1 MLWKHAYLIKQF
13 TVRDLWSR
21 YKGSYL
27 GILWSFVFPLLMLV
41 IYTFVFSVVFES
53 KWGTNVGESKV
64 DFAII
69 LFAGMTVFGLFS
81 EVVNRAPGI
90 IVSNVN
96 YVKKVVF
103 PLEIFPIVLLSTA
116 FIQFSISCGI
126 LLFAILV
133 FKQIIPWTVV
143 FIPLVVFPLC
153 LISLGLAWILSA
165 VGVYLRDIGQIL
177 NVGVTA
183 LLFLSPIFYP
193 VSAVPE
199 KFRAMFQ
206 YNPLS
211 YIVEDFRRVA
221 IWGQMPHWGNWL
233 LWSGIGLIFSLVGF
247 YLFKKLRK
255 GFADVL

>member
-69 LFAGMTVFGLFS
+69 LFAGMIVFGLFS

-233 LWSGIGLIFSLVGF
+233 LWSGIGLIFSMVGF

>member
-81 EVVNRAPGI
+81 EVVNRAPSI

-133 FKQIIPWTVV
+133 FKQTIPWTVV

-233 LWSGIGLIFSLVGF
+233 LWSGIGLIFSMVGF

>member
-1 MLWKHAYLIKQF
+1 M
-13 TVRDLWSR
+13 
-21 YKGSYL
+21 

>member
-1 MLWKHAYLIKQF
+1 
-13 TVRDLWSR
+13 
-21 YKGSYL
+21 L

-81 EVVNRAPGI
+81 EVVNRAPSI

-133 FKQIIPWTVV
+133 FKQTIPWTVV

-233 LWSGIGLIFSLVGF
+233 LWSGIGLIFSMVGF